1 MKTQTFVRLSLL
13 FPYALWIILA
23 SFLIVMSKVFPAS
36 ESLPIFSALITIS
49 FMYAFGIFV
58 WGIPYSILALGLWI
72 WSAKRSANTMKKAFI
87 FSPLMLAILVAIEVF
102 FILGHDHGVSSDFGE
117 AVLALG
123 GLSILF
129 GYGTIG
135 IVAGLYKLLQM
146 GNFIEKEDETTS
158 TQLEAF

>member
-13 FPYALWIILA
+13 FPYALWVVLA
-23 SFLIVMSKVFPAS
+23 SFMVVMSKIFPAS
-36 ESLPIFSALITIS
+36 ESLPIFSALLTIS
-49 FMYAFGIFV
+49 FIYAFGILV

-72 WSAKRSANTMKKAFI
+72 WSAKKDANTMKKVFI
-87 FSPLMLAILVAIEVF
+87 FSPLMLAILVAIEAL
-102 FILGHDHGVSSDFGE
+102 FILGRDHGVPSDFGE

-135 IVAGLYKLLQM
+135 MVAGLYKLLRM
-146 GNFIEKEDETTS
+146 GNFIEQEDETTS
-158 TQLEAF
+158 TQLETF